1 MNRSLSPLVVIS
13 IFLASTFFPS
23 LRVEAA
29 GGDWIIAASH
39 PNLVY
44 VIDGT
49 TDEIVREIPL
59 SGPGYPYQIA
69 IDPPRMRAY
78 VITNKWE
85 SIAIVDLDAGREI
98 GTIELSP
105 GAERVK
111 AMALAVHPSGERLY
125 VYEAPTR
132 LGLDRLEVQPTRL
145 EEFELSTK
153 KSLRTIMMPRQVTI
167 LAFAPDGGELY
178 AFAQD
183 AYVIDL
189 QRGRVTETIPLK
201 HVGITG
207 LGEPDILSVW
217 PNYEQTRV
225 ISLVYSVENRIKP
238 DAPLLGIVNV
248 DLATGSTEWIE
259 LETVHRIM
267 FSSVISPSRKKAYV
281 VYTTLSRVDLGKK
294 RLERTVDLDH
304 TYYVVNISSD
314 GKKLYIGGAQPDI
327 AVVDAESLKVIKKIK
342 LRGDQSIASLR
353 VMTIGR

>member
-1 MNRSLSPLVVIS
+1 MNRSLSPLVVVS
-13 IFLASTFFPS
+13 ILLASTFFSFP
-23 LRVEAA
+23 RVEAA

-39 PNLVY
+39 PNIVY

-49 TDEIVREIPL
+49 TDDVIRRIPL

-69 IDPPRMRAY
+69 IDPPRKRAY

-85 SIAIVDLDAGREI
+85 SIAIVDLDAGREV
-98 GTIELSP
+98 GTIELSH

-125 VYEAPTR
+125 VYEVPTL
-132 LGLDRLEVQPTRL
+132 LGLDRLEVRPTRL
-145 EEFELSTK
+145 EEFGLPTG
-153 KSLRTIMMPRQVTI
+153 KSLRTIPVPRQVTI
-167 LAFAPDGGELY
+167 LAVAPAGEKLY

-183 AYVIDL
+183 AYVVDL
-189 QRGRVTETIPLK
+189 QRGRITETIPLK

-217 PNYEQTRV
+217 PNYEQTQ
-225 ISLVYSVENRIKP
+225 ILSLVYSVENRIKP

-259 LETVHRIM
+259 LETVHRII
-267 FSSVISPSRKKAYV
+267 FSSVISPSKKKAYL
-281 VYTTLSRVDLGKK
+281 VYTTLSRVDLEKK
-294 RLERTVDLDH
+294 RLERIVDLDH